1 MSRVALRLILDVV
14 LTVAVALLLLSLWQW
29 FLSGSLADAA
39 VEGVRVLFNFMD
51 VGLALWLI
59 LLIVAAVRG
68 RTRGGGPGAGLTWVF
83 ALVGAIV
90 NLIVVT
96 VVGFIQG
103 GGAPL
108 LVLFAIEAGIAVLV
122 GAAIVVTI
130 VHRLVKPTT
139 PASPAA

>member
-1 MSRVALRLILDVV
+1 MRVLRLVLDVV
-14 LTVAVALLLLSLWQW
+14 LTIAVALGLLILWQW
-29 FLSGSLADAA
+29 FLSGSLAGAPLEA
-39 VEGVRVLFNFMD
+39 LRVLFNFMD
-51 VGLALWLI
+51 VGLGIWVI

-103 GGAPL
+103 GWAPL
-108 LVLFAIEAGIAVLV
+108 LVLFAVEAGIAVLV
-122 GAAIVVTI
+122 GAAIVVPI
-130 VHRLVKPTT
+130 VHRLVKPPGAVSSAT
-139 PASPAA
+139 